1 MDIVKFRNA
10 SARLLPDQQV
20 SITFTN
26 NPQGFKALRCLTE
39 MAVTGRVRFEN
50 FALAQG
56 AVQSRLWVKSGRTY
70 VVWLEHDVWQD
81 RELLSLV
88 EQGLEHVMAVGVSVL
103 SGLHYG
109 RSRERE
115 AVSEALRVSLRN
127 CTDYWE
133 QEYGLSAAFQRHEV
147 AGFHLLGLV
156 LRDGD
161 EAIVSLCFDG
171 WSGNMLSVDLYDGE
185 VYRIA
190 SVIGLCSTI
199 DDVVRLV
206 NEEVNK
212 SLEENKI

>member
-26 NPQGFKALRCLTE
+26 NPQGFKALRCLME
-39 MAVTGRVRFEN
+39 MAATGRVRFEN
-50 FALAQG
+50 FSLAQG
-56 AVQSRLWVKSGRTY
+56 VTQSRLWNKSGRTF
-70 VVWLEHDVWQD
+70 VVWLEHGVWQD
-81 RELLSLV
+81 CDLLSHV

-109 RSRERE
+109 RLRERE
-115 AVSEALRVSLRN
+115 AVSEAMRVSLRN

-133 QEYGLSAAFQRHEV
+133 NEYGLSATFQRHEV

-171 WSGNMLSVDLYDGE
+171 WSGNLLSVDLYDGE

-190 SVIGLCSTI
+190 SVVGFCSTI
-199 DDVVRLV
+199 GDVVMLI
-206 NEEVNK
+206 NDEVNK
-212 SLEENKI
+212 SLEADKI